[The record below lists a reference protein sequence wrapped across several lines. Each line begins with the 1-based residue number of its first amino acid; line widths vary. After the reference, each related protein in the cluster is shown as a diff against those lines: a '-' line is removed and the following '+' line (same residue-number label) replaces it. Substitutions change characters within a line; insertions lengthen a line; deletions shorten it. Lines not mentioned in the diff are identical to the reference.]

1 MNSLLLAILAGLS
14 GAILK
19 WIIPIF
25 SEWLRI
31 KLKTKELVGEWYSE
45 YQDIDNDSSLWVKE
59 KIDISLPFL
68 SGKLEIKNMDSS
80 RGYSYIG
87 NAEIIDKTYLNG
99 NWKSI
104 RKASSATGCF
114 LLSIDSQGQNLYGY
128 WVGSDKIGARRFG
141 MWVLSKENR
150 NISEAK
156 KLLKESRKP
165 YHIE

>member
-1 MNSLLLAILAGLS
+1 LNSLLLAILAGLS

-19 WIIPIF
+19 WIIPVV

-45 YQDIDNDSSLWVKE
+45 YQDIDNSSSLWVKE
-59 KIDISLPFL
+59 KINIDLPFL
-68 SGKLEIKNMDSS
+68 SGKLKIENADSS
-80 RGYSYIG
+80 KEYSYIG

-99 NWKSI
+99 SWKSI
-104 RKASSATGCF
+104 RKASNANGCF
-114 LLSIDSQGQNLYGY
+114 ILSIDSQGQNLYGY

-141 MWVLSKENR
+141 MWVLSKEKN
-150 NISEAK
+150 NIEEAK

-165 YHIE
+165 YHTE